1 MLPAPTRATSLVLRG
16 PGPCGRPDG
25 RTAGARL
32 LGRFGATCA
41 AALALFLAL
50 PAMAQEPQA
59 PSARST
65 ILLDPAASASPATTQ
80 SDNAPVAFEA
90 GEVTYAWNDELVTA
104 SRDVV
109 LRREGQSVRADKVT
123 WNRKTGV
130 IEAVGNI
137 RLVDEDGNQVFTDRV
152 ELTDELKAGAMENLL
167 IALRDGGRLAAVSG
181 KRDLQ
186 GRIVLDRAAY
196 SGCPVEDENGCPH
209 EPTWQVNARR
219 VVYDPAKREIHF
231 TGARLRIFGLTL
243 MPLPGLTI
251 ASDGRPINGLLIP
264 DLQVTANNGIQIS
277 DAWYQRLGPN
287 HDLAVTGY
295 VFTQALPMVAARYRA
310 LLDQGAFQITG
321 YATRSRRTPV
331 GGAIANTSVTDFRGY
346 LAANGRLQFS
356 PEWSLTASV
365 RAASDRTFLRRYDIN
380 RDDRLRSMVDLERIG
395 NTTYFSLSG
404 WATQTMRTGDRQG
417 LVPVA
422 LPVLDWR
429 KRVADPVL
437 GGRIEL
443 QANSLAITRTA
454 GQDTQRAFARAQW
467 DLTRLLPGGQMFS
480 LTALARG
487 DVYHSDQNLLTTTA
501 LYRGNPGWNSRAI
514 AIAAAD
520 LKWPLVGR
528 AFGGTQVFTPRFQL
542 VASPPVRNL
551 AVPNEDSRAIDL
563 EDSNLFALNRFP
575 GYDRVEDGV
584 RFTYGFDWQLDRPG
598 WRVRS
603 TLGQSYR
610 LSSQRTIVPSGTGLA
625 DRLSDVV
632 GRTEVQFKDLVK
644 VTWRYRLDKDNL
656 AVRRNE
662 FDATIGSSRT
672 YAEIG
677 YLRLNR
683 DITQVEDLQDREELR
698 AAARVGIARNWSVF
712 GSGVV
717 NLTNRNE
724 DPTNTSN
731 GFQPIRTRLGVAYAD
746 DCIELALT
754 WRRDYVATGDAGKG
768 NTVQIHFALRNLG
781 FR

>member
-1 MLPAPTRATSLVLRG
+1 MLPRPTRATSLVLRG
-16 PGPCGRPDG
+16 SGPRDSSRP
-25 RTAGARL
+25 AGTSARL
-32 LGRFGATCA
+32 LASCA
-41 AALALFLAL
+41 AVLGLLLAA
-50 PAMAQEPQA
+50 PAVAQDA
-59 PSARST
+59 
-65 ILLDPAASASPATTQ
+65 PAAPPAAAPAA
-80 SDNAPVAFEA
+80 DNPPIAFEA
-90 GEVTYAWNDELVTA
+90 GEVSYGLDNEVVTA
-104 SRDVV
+104 TGNVV
-109 LRREGQSVRADKVT
+109 LRRPGAQGGPAQSVRADRIV

-130 IEAVGNI
+130 VEATGNI

-181 KRDLQ
+181 KRDAQ
-186 GRIVLDRAAY
+186 GRIVLQRAAY
-196 SGCPVEDENGCPH
+196 SGCPVEDGNGCPRQ
-209 EPTWQVNARR
+209 PTWQVNATR
-219 VVYDPAKREIHF
+219 VIYDPAKREIHF
-231 TGARLRIFGLTL
+231 TGARLRLFGITF

-277 DAWYQRLGPN
+277 DTWYQRLGN
-287 HDLAVTGY
+287 SQDLAVTGY
-295 VFTQALPMVAARYRA
+295 LFTQALPMVSARYRA
-310 LLDQGAFQITG
+310 LFDQGAFQVTG

-331 GGAIANTSVTDFRGY
+331 SGGPSNSSVTDFRGY
-346 LAANGRLQFS
+346 LAASGRFQFT
-356 PEWSLTASV
+356 PEWSLTASL
-365 RAASDRTFLRRYDIN
+365 RLASDRTFLKRYNIN
-380 RDDRLRSMVDLERIG
+380 RDDRLRSTAELERIG
-395 NTTYFSLSG
+395 ETSYFSLSG
-404 WATQTMRTGDRQG
+404 WATQTMRVGDRQG

-422 LPVLDWR
+422 FPVVDWR
-429 KRVADPVL
+429 KRLADPVL

-443 QANSLAITRTA
+443 QLNSLAITRTA

-467 DLTRLLPGGQMFS
+467 DLTRVLPGGQLVS

-487 DVYHSDQNLLTTTA
+487 DVYHSDANSLTATA
-501 LYRGNPGWNSRAI
+501 LYRGNPGWQGRAI
-514 AIAAAD
+514 AIGALD
-520 LKWPLVGR
+520 VKWPLVGS
-528 AFGGTQVFTPRFQL
+528 AFGGTQVLTPRLQL
-542 VASPPVRNL
+542 VASPRVRNL

-584 RFTYGFDWQLDRPG
+584 RFTYGFDWQLDRPN

-610 LSSQRTIVPSGTGLA
+610 LSNQRTVVPTGTGLA

-632 GRTEVQFKDLVK
+632 GRTEVRFKDLVK
-644 VTWRYRLDKDNL
+644 LTWRYRLDKDNL

-662 FDATIGSSRT
+662 IDATVGSSRT

-683 DITQVEDLQDREELR
+683 NITTVEDLQDREELR
-698 AAARVGIARNWSVF
+698 AAARIGFARNWSVF
-712 GSGVV
+712 GSGVI
-717 NLTNRNE
+717 NLTKAPATATTPAA
-724 DPTNTSN
+724 D
-731 GFQPIRTRLGVAYAD
+731 GFQPIRTRAGIAYSD

-754 WRRDYVATGDAGKG
+754 WRRDYIDTGDAGRG
-768 NTVQIHFALRNLG
+768 NTVQIYFALRNLG